1 MCESFLVVFE
11 PSHTSQNEM
20 TLSQRIFPEILV
32 IDSKEKVFR
41 KICDKE
47 KKAHN
52 CLIRELKQR
61 YDADS
66 DVNVTSLYFE

>member
-52 CLIRELKQR
+52 CLIREL
-61 YDADS
+61 
-66 DVNVTSLYFE
+66 